1 MKTTNVLDI
10 GGLPSVARL
19 GVNATA
25 EYIIAIHQRRQ
36 DYLGCSST
44 TCSSSVS
51 LYIYNKHMHT
61 HNYMYAY
68 YIYIIILLYYLSFWL
83 MMTYDYF
90 SRVPIHPHGP
100 PRPWHLRLHKDQG
113 RGLDFTVLAP
123 RNPRKI
129 RDVAVGWDAPTAATP
144 WLLSGCRWIEMD
156 N

>member
-51 LYIYNKHMHT
+51 LYIHNKHMHT

-68 YIYIIILLYYLSFWL
+68 YIYNYTIILLIIL
-83 MMTYDYF
+83 TYDD
-90 SRVPIHPHGP
+90 
-100 PRPWHLRLHKDQG
+100 L
-113 RGLDFTVLAP
+113 
-123 RNPRKI
+123 
-129 RDVAVGWDAPTAATP
+129 
-144 WLLSGCRWIEMD
+144 
-156 N
+156 